1 MYFCQLNLVFRQV
14 KPNYMKNSVLA
25 KETELSEVARAL
37 IEAYPQERV
46 FGFYGEMGTGKTTLI
61 KEICRYLGVESDMTS
76 PTFAIVN
83 EYWTADGEPLY
94 HFDFYRIDEPEDATR
109 IGFQDYLYSGNY
121 CFIEWTEKV
130 ESLLQDDY
138 IPVYIERIDDQT
150 RKFSF

>member
-1 MYFCQLNLVFRQV
+1 MNQTVIAKESELRQV
-14 KPNYMKNSVLA
+14 AQKLL
-25 KETELSEVARAL
+25 ETWPE
-37 IEAYPQERV
+37 ERV

-61 KEICRYLGVESDMTS
+61 KEICRQLGVEDGMTS

-94 HFDFYRIDEPEDATR
+94 HFDFYRIDDPDDATR

-130 ESLLQDDY
+130 EFLLHNEY
-138 IPVYIERIDDQT
+138 IPVIIERIDDQT
-150 RKFSF
+150 RKFTF